1 MANSK
6 KYLNHLL
13 QRTEITPACSEEER
27 TAADVIAHIFTDHGF
42 TPEVQEFTASSS
54 RKTVTAIAG
63 IALFVATILM
73 GLGGALG
80 VFGFLLALAV
90 GILFVLI
97 RTGKI
102 SVPSI
107 GANGLSQNV
116 IAYHQASGPLASPRN
131 RPVVV
136 VAHYDSSRADL
147 LSREPFSNYRSI
159 INKLFPVAM
168 VLPAV
173 VAVLRLLPLPSAL
186 KAVLWVVA
194 ILFSLIPLL
203 RSVAFLFDHFAMP
216 YTTGAICNKSSVAA
230 MLGVMDAV
238 APSSRT
244 EEFPEDVPFEE
255 YLESLN
261 NAYQSSYTADA
272 AEEVNESFPQGDFDA
287 VGFDEV
293 EEEIPASL
301 PVAAQDEND
310 DIVMQPELE
319 DVAEDE
325 PVHDADE
332 SPVEEIAVDEPSSE
346 DDGAATAAL
355 ADEEVPAAAVLPFNI
370 AGNLR
375 FGTDAI
381 RSLGMLPVE
390 CELEYDDA
398 QFSTVEPAAVAADQ
412 AVVAPVD
419 EAPSVAELVEDSIE
433 EAPVSS
439 AVETPVEEAAASAPA
454 VVPLSPVAPAPV
466 ADHVTAAPAPA
477 VVPISPSIFDDEVTE
492 EEEALAIPAFV
503 TELGEVE
510 QGEENEAA
518 ADEQIVLDEQPVGQ
532 VVAEEA
538 ADASQTSIVPP
549 IPDELVEDQPMD
561 AVHTSVVP
569 PIPDELVEDQPLDAS
584 QTSVVAPIPD
594 ELVEDQPIDAS
605 QTSIVPPIPDELVED
620 NPQPADVEEQPVMFT
635 GIEDFEEIIPTDDME
650 VVEADF
656 ELVEDEPLS
665 FGEDDQSDVEDIQAV
680 DDASEN
686 EDASEGEQK
695 VSAPDETVSV
705 DMDQMLDGQ
714 DSDAQEGMA
723 DQEDVDAVS
732 GDTVEG
738 APIDSTQAFVPSDSA
753 HVGGTQAMPAQ
764 PQGTQTMPAQPQGS
778 TQAMPAQV
786 ETVDSLMAQIA
797 PQVTPAPRPQRQIN
811 IPSLNSTPSSP
822 VSTTPSA
829 VQIPPVTPTVPV
841 NPPANR
847 ASLFDLPDPS
857 SKPVDP
863 FSSIP
868 APVDMDQ
875 PVAAKPTF
883 TVIDSSD
890 AVAPAASQQF
900 ETIHAVAPVSAVPAK
915 KRRGLFGRKKK
926 EETSMSDWLGVD
938 EDFDAKRSGR
948 DIGSWDNFEGDDGWK
963 GGAAGEGSEDELRQ
977 AVTSLGDDELLGHD
991 IWFVA
996 TGASENDNAGMEAFL
1011 NEHRD
1016 KLRGVFII
1024 NLKCI
1029 GAGQLSMVTTEGE
1042 RRTLKAD
1049 RRITGLFSRVSSDF
1063 HRPLASVEMP
1073 YVDTDAHV
1081 AMERSLRAM
1090 TLAGIEGSSFACAY
1104 TEQDHPINLNTD
1116 NITYATDLVT
1126 EVIRRS

>member
-97 RTGKI
+97 RVGKI

-173 VAVLRLLPLPSAL
+173 VAILRLLPLPGTL

-272 AEEVNESFPQGDFDA
+272 AEGVNESFPQGDFDA

-332 SPVEEIAVDEPSSE
+332 SPVEEIVVDEPSSE

-390 CELEYDDA
+390 CELEYDDT
-398 QFSTVEPAAVAADQ
+398 QFPTVEPAAVVADQ

-419 EAPSVAELVEDSIE
+419 EAPSASEFVEDSVE
-433 EAPVSS
+433 EVPVSS
-439 AVETPVEEAAASAPA
+439 AVETPVEEAAA
-454 VVPLSPVAPAPV
+454 PV
-466 ADHVTAAPAPA
+466 PA
-477 VVPISPSIFDDEVTE
+477 VVPISPTILDDEVTE
-492 EEEALAIPAFV
+492 EEEALAIPALV
-503 TELGEVE
+503 TELGEGE

-532 VVAEEA
+532 VVAEEV
-538 ADASQTSIVPP
+538 ADASQTSI
-549 IPDELVEDQPMD
+549 
-561 AVHTSVVP
+561 VP

-594 ELVEDQPIDAS
+594 ELVEDQPLDAS
-605 QTSIVPPIPDELVED
+605 RTSIVPPIPDELVED
-620 NPQPADVEEQPVMFT
+620 NPQPADVEEQPVVFT

-665 FGEDDQSDVEDIQAV
+665 FDEDDQSDVEDIQAV
-680 DDASEN
+680 DDAPEN
-686 EDASEGEQK
+686 EDESEGGQK
-695 VSAPDETVSV
+695 VSAPDEMVSV
-705 DMDQMLDGQ
+705 DMAQMLDGQ
-714 DSDAQEGMA
+714 DSDAQEGVA
-723 DQEDVDAVS
+723 DQEDADAVS

-738 APIDSTQAFVPSDSA
+738 TPIDSTQAFVPSDSA

-764 PQGTQTMPAQPQGS
+764 PQGTQAMPAQPQGS

-890 AVAPAASQQF
+890 AVAPSAPQQF
-900 ETIHAVAPVSAVPAK
+900 ETIHAVAPVSAVPTK

-926 EETSMSDWLGVD
+926 EETNMSDWLGVD

>member
-97 RTGKI
+97 RVGKI

-173 VAVLRLLPLPSAL
+173 VAILRLLPLPGAL

-238 APSSRT
+238 ATSSRT

-272 AEEVNESFPQGDFDA
+272 AEGVNESFPQGDFDA

-332 SPVEEIAVDEPSSE
+332 SPVEEIVVDEPSSE

-390 CELEYDDA
+390 CELEYDDT
-398 QFSTVEPAAVAADQ
+398 QFPTVEPAAVVADQ

-419 EAPSVAELVEDSIE
+419 EAPSASEFVEDSVE
-433 EAPVSS
+433 EVPVSS
-439 AVETPVEEAAASAPA
+439 AVETPVEEAAA
-454 VVPLSPVAPAPV
+454 PV
-466 ADHVTAAPAPA
+466 PA
-477 VVPISPSIFDDEVTE
+477 VVPISPTILDDEVTE
-492 EEEALAIPAFV
+492 EEEALAIPALV
-503 TELGEVE
+503 TELGEGE

-532 VVAEEA
+532 VVAEEV
-538 ADASQTSIVPP
+538 ADASQTSI
-549 IPDELVEDQPMD
+549 
-561 AVHTSVVP
+561 VP

-594 ELVEDQPIDAS
+594 ELVEDQPLDAS
-605 QTSIVPPIPDELVED
+605 RISIVPPIPDELVED
-620 NPQPADVEEQPVMFT
+620 NPQPADVEEQPVVFT

-665 FGEDDQSDVEDIQAV
+665 FDEDDQSDVEDIQAV
-680 DDASEN
+680 DDAPEN
-686 EDASEGEQK
+686 EDESEGGQK
-695 VSAPDETVSV
+695 VSAPDEMVSV
-705 DMDQMLDGQ
+705 DMAQMLDGQ
-714 DSDAQEGMA
+714 DSDAQEGVA
-723 DQEDVDAVS
+723 DQEDADAVS

-738 APIDSTQAFVPSDSA
+738 TPIDSTQAFVPSDSA

-764 PQGTQTMPAQPQGS
+764 PQGTQAMPAQPQGS

-890 AVAPAASQQF
+890 AVAPSAPQQF
-900 ETIHAVAPVSAVPAK
+900 ETIHAVAPVSAVPTK

-926 EETSMSDWLGVD
+926 EETNMSDWLGVD

>member
-54 RKTVTAIAG
+54 RKNVTAIAG

-73 GLGGALG
+73 GLGAALG
-80 VFGFLLALAV
+80 VFGFLLALVV

-97 RTGKI
+97 RMGKI

-173 VAVLRLLPLPSAL
+173 VAILRLLPLPGAL

-272 AEEVNESFPQGDFDA
+272 AEGVNESFPQGDFDA

-293 EEEIPASL
+293 EEESPTPL

-325 PVHDADE
+325 PVHDAGE
-332 SPVEEIAVDEPSSE
+332 SPVEEIVVDEPSSE
-346 DDGAATAAL
+346 DDDAAPAAL

-398 QFSTVEPAAVAADQ
+398 QFSTVEPAAVVADQ

-433 EAPVSS
+433 ETPVSS
-439 AVETPVEEAAASAPA
+439 AVETPVEEVAAPAPA
-454 VVPLSPVAPAPV
+454 VVSTSPVVPAPV

-477 VVPISPSIFDDEVTE
+477 VVPISPTILDDEVTE

-532 VVAEEA
+532 VVAEEV
-538 ADASQTSIVPP
+538 ADASQTSI
-549 IPDELVEDQPMD
+549 
-561 AVHTSVVP
+561 VP

-594 ELVEDQPIDAS
+594 ELVEDQPLDAS
-605 QTSIVPPIPDELVED
+605 RTSIVPPIPDELVED
-620 NPQPADVEEQPVMFT
+620 NPQPADVEEQPVVFT

-665 FGEDDQSDVEDIQAV
+665 FDEDDQSDVEDIQAV
-680 DDASEN
+680 DDAPEN
-686 EDASEGEQK
+686 EDESEGGQK

-705 DMDQMLDGQ
+705 DMAQMLDGQ
-714 DSDAQEGMA
+714 DSDAQEGVA
-723 DQEDVDAVS
+723 DQEDADAVS
-732 GDTVEG
+732 GDAVEG
-738 APIDSTQAFVPSDSA
+738 TPIDSTQAFVPSDSA

-764 PQGTQTMPAQPQGS
+764 PQATQTMPAQPQGS

-900 ETIHAVAPVSAVPAK
+900 ETIHVVAPVSAVPAK

>member
-97 RTGKI
+97 RVGKI

-173 VAVLRLLPLPSAL
+173 VAILRLLPLPGAL

-272 AEEVNESFPQGDFDA
+272 AEGVNESFPQGDFDA

-332 SPVEEIAVDEPSSE
+332 SPVEEIVVDEPSSE

-390 CELEYDDA
+390 CELEYDDT
-398 QFSTVEPAAVAADQ
+398 QFPTVEPAVVVADQ

-419 EAPSVAELVEDSIE
+419 EAPSASEFVEDSVE
-433 EAPVSS
+433 EVPVSS
-439 AVETPVEEAAASAPA
+439 AVETPVEEAAA
-454 VVPLSPVAPAPV
+454 PV
-466 ADHVTAAPAPA
+466 PA
-477 VVPISPSIFDDEVTE
+477 VVPISPTILDDEVTE
-492 EEEALAIPAFV
+492 EEEALAIPALV
-503 TELGEVE
+503 TELGEGE

-532 VVAEEA
+532 VVAEEV
-538 ADASQTSIVPP
+538 ADASQTSI
-549 IPDELVEDQPMD
+549 
-561 AVHTSVVP
+561 VP

-594 ELVEDQPIDAS
+594 ELVEDQPLDAS
-605 QTSIVPPIPDELVED
+605 RTSIVPPIPDELVED
-620 NPQPADVEEQPVMFT
+620 NPQPADVEEQPVVFT

-665 FGEDDQSDVEDIQAV
+665 FDEDDQSDVEDIQAV
-680 DDASEN
+680 DDAPEN
-686 EDASEGEQK
+686 EDESEGGQK

-705 DMDQMLDGQ
+705 DMAQMLDGQ
-714 DSDAQEGMA
+714 DSDAQEGVA
-723 DQEDVDAVS
+723 DQEDADAVS

-738 APIDSTQAFVPSDSA
+738 TPIDSTQTFVPSDSA

-764 PQGTQTMPAQPQGS
+764 PQGTQAMPAQPQGS

-890 AVAPAASQQF
+890 AVAPSAPQQF
-900 ETIHAVAPVSAVPAK
+900 ETIHAVAPVSAVPTK

-926 EETSMSDWLGVD
+926 EETNMSDWLGVD

>member
-301 PVAAQDEND
+301 PVAVQDEND

-325 PVHDADE
+325 PVHGVDE
-332 SPVEEIAVDEPSSE
+332 SPVEEAVVDEPSSE
-346 DDGAATAAL
+346 DDDAATAAL

-390 CELEYDDA
+390 CELEYDDT
-398 QFSTVEPAAVAADQ
+398 QFPTVEPAAVVADQ
-412 AVVAPVD
+412 AGAAPVD
-419 EAPSVAELVEDSIE
+419 EAPSASEFVEDSVE
-433 EAPVSS
+433 EVPVSS
-439 AVETPVEEAAASAPA
+439 AVETPVEEAAAPAPA
-454 VVPLSPVAPAPV
+454 VVPVSPVVPAPV
-466 ADHVTAAPAPA
+466 ADHVTAAPVPA
-477 VVPISPSIFDDEVTE
+477 VVPISPTILDDEVTE
-492 EEEALAIPAFV
+492 EEEALAIPALV
-503 TELGEVE
+503 TELGEGE

-532 VVAEEA
+532 VVADEV
-538 ADASQTSIVPP
+538 ADASQTSVVPP
-549 IPDELVEDQPMD
+549 IPDELVEEQPMD

-569 PIPDELVEDQPLDAS
+569 SIPDELVEDQPLDAS

-665 FGEDDQSDVEDIQAV
+665 FDEDDRSDAGDIEAV
-680 DDASEN
+680 DDALEN
-686 EDASEGEQK
+686 EDESEGEQK
-695 VSAPDETVSV
+695 VPAPDETVSV
-705 DMDQMLDGQ
+705 DMAQMLDEQ
-714 DSDAQEGMA
+714 DSDA
-723 DQEDVDAVS
+723 QEDVDAVS
-732 GDTVEG
+732 GDAVEG
-738 APIDSTQAFVPSDSA
+738 TPIDSTQAFVPSDSA
-753 HVGGTQAMPAQ
+753 HVGG
-764 PQGTQTMPAQPQGS
+764 

-890 AVAPAASQQF
+890 AVAPSAPQQF
-900 ETIHAVAPVSAVPAK
+900 ETIHAVAPVSAVPTK

-926 EETSMSDWLGVD
+926 EETNMSDWLGVD

>member
-54 RKTVTAIAG
+54 RKNVTAIAG
-63 IALFVATILM
+63 IVLFVATILM

-80 VFGFLLALAV
+80 VFGFLLALVV

-97 RTGKI
+97 RMGKI
-102 SVPSI
+102 SVPPI

-147 LSREPFSNYRSI
+147 LSREPFSNYRPI

-173 VAVLRLLPLPSAL
+173 VAILRLLPLPGAL

-261 NAYQSSYTADA
+261 NAYQSSYTADV
-272 AEEVNESFPQGDFDA
+272 AEGVNESFPQGDFDA

-332 SPVEEIAVDEPSSE
+332 SPVEEAVVDEPSSE
-346 DDGAATAAL
+346 DDDAAAAVP

-398 QFSTVEPAAVAADQ
+398 QFPTVEPAAVAADQ

-419 EAPSVAELVEDSIE
+419 EAPSASEFVEDSVE
-433 EAPVSS
+433 EVPVSS
-439 AVETPVEEAAASAPA
+439 AVETPVEEAAAPAPA
-454 VVPLSPVAPAPV
+454 VVLVSPVVPAPV
-466 ADHVTAAPAPA
+466 ADHVTAAPVPA
-477 VVPISPSIFDDEVTE
+477 VVPISPTILDDEVTE
-492 EEEALAIPAFV
+492 EEEALAIPALV
-503 TELGEVE
+503 TELGEGE

-532 VVAEEA
+532 VVAEEV
-538 ADASQTSIVPP
+538 ADASQTSIV
-549 IPDELVEDQPMD
+549 
-561 AVHTSVVP
+561 S

-594 ELVEDQPIDAS
+594 ELVEDQPLDAS
-605 QTSIVPPIPDELVED
+605 RTSIVPPIPDELVED
-620 NPQPADVEEQPVMFT
+620 NPQPADVEEQPVVFT

-705 DMDQMLDGQ
+705 DMAQMLDGQ

-738 APIDSTQAFVPSDSA
+738 APIESTQAFVPVDSA

-764 PQGTQTMPAQPQGS
+764 PQGTQAMPAQPQGS

-847 ASLFDLPDPS
+847 SSLFDLPDPS

-883 TVIDSSD
+883 TVIDSND
-890 AVAPAASQQF
+890 AVASAAPQQF
-900 ETIHAVAPVSAVPAK
+900 ETIHAVAPVSAAPTK

>member
-97 RTGKI
+97 RMGKI

-173 VAVLRLLPLPSAL
+173 VAVLRLLPLPSVL

-244 EEFPEDVPFEE
+244 EKFPEDVPFEE

-272 AEEVNESFPQGDFDA
+272 AEEVNESLPQGDFDA
-287 VGFDEV
+287 IGFDEV
-293 EEEIPASL
+293 EEEISTPL

-310 DIVMQPELE
+310 DIVKQPELE

-325 PVHDADE
+325 PVHDVDE
-332 SPVEEIAVDEPSSE
+332 SPVEEAVVDGPSSE
-346 DDGAATAAL
+346 DDDAAAAFL

-398 QFSTVEPAAVAADQ
+398 QFPAVEPAAVAADQ

-439 AVETPVEEAAASAPA
+439 AVETPVDKAAAPAPA
-454 VVPLSPVAPAPV
+454 VVPTSPVVPAPV

-477 VVPISPSIFDDEVTE
+477 VVPITPSIFDDEVTE

-503 TELGEVE
+503 TELGEGE
-510 QGEENEAA
+510 QGEANEAT
-518 ADEQIVLDEQPVGQ
+518 ADEQVVLDEQPVGQ
-532 VVAEEA
+532 AVAEEV

-549 IPDELVEDQPMD
+549 IPDELVEEQPMD

-569 PIPDELVEDQPLDAS
+569 PIPDGLVEDHSLDAS

-594 ELVEDQPIDAS
+594 ELVEDQPLDAS
-605 QTSIVPPIPDELVED
+605 RTSIVPPIPDELVED
-620 NPQPADVEEQPVMFT
+620 NPQPADAEEQPVVFT

-665 FGEDDQSDVEDIQAV
+665 FDEDDQSDAGDIEVV
-680 DDASEN
+680 DDAPEN
-686 EDASEGEQK
+686 EDESEGEQK
-695 VSAPDETVSV
+695 VPAPDETVSV
-705 DMDQMLDGQ
+705 DMAQMLDEQ
-714 DSDAQEGMA
+714 DSDA
-723 DQEDVDAVS
+723 QEDVDAVS
-732 GDTVEG
+732 GDAVEG
-738 APIDSTQAFVPSDSA
+738 APIDSTQAFVPADSA
-753 HVGGTQAMPAQ
+753 HVGGTQAMPTQ
-764 PQGTQTMPAQPQGS
+764 PQGTQAMPAQPQGG

-822 VSTTPSA
+822 ISTMPSA

-890 AVAPAASQQF
+890 AVAPAAPQQI
-900 ETIHAVAPVSAVPAK
+900 ETIHAVAPVSAAPTK